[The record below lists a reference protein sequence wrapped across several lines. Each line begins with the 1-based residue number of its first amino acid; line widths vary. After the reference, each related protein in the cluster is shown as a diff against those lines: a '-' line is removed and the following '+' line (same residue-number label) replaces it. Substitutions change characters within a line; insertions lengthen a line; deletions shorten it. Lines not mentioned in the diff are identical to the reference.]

1 MLHKEG
7 GLHTVYC
14 IILCIYCN
22 VGYLAENFSIIE
34 EERKMIGLSDLIKAI
49 GTAHTVHTKNW

>member
-1 MLHKEG
+1 MIQ
-7 GLHTVYC
+7 C
-14 IILCIYCN
+14 IHWN

-49 GTAHTVHTKNW
+49 GTVHTVHTKNW

>member
-14 IILCIYCN
+14 IIQCIHWN

-49 GTAHTVHTKNW
+49 GTVHTEHTKNW